1 MGNAVLSKLGRC
13 ASASLVGVFLHSVAW
28 CNTWIVD
35 VNNGAGAHFTDIPPA
50 IAAALPGDVILVRA
64 GNYSAFTLNSGLSV
78 IGQGL
83 VRTSGNINLS
93 STPGGAVTAL
103 CEVQPSS
110 RLNSIRVT
118 GCAGTV
124 LLQGLAA
131 AVVIDASSD
140 VRLSDC
146 TTSPAPGMLQGL
158 RVTNSRA
165 QIVQSD
171 FAGANGVDGTNCGDG
186 TSGGAGVQC
195 LGPSRVHF
203 ARSTAIGGRGGD
215 ALGVLCVPFAGD
227 GGSGL
232 SASAPFTGGRLE
244 LILTGGGVGLAQ
256 GGAGGV
262 APGGF
267 DGFHGQSM
275 LLSQNVIAWTS
286 GMGYV
291 PSAPL
296 LVGGSTLIVTPTEEP
311 TLELIGT
318 PSPGAVVTLRLRAA
332 PGVAAR
338 LNLGATPIVQPQ
350 SNILVESLVMKQR
363 SFDRGLVPPSG
374 IIDTPWSFQ
383 PGAPLGKLLIF
394 QAKVTDPASGLTQK
408 SNSIE
413 AIVR

>member
-1 MGNAVLSKLGRC
+1 MGNSVLSKLGRSAC
-13 ASASLVGVFLHSVAW
+13 ASLVGVLLHSAAW

-64 GNYSAFTLNSGLSV
+64 GNYSAFTLNSGMSI

-83 VRTSGNINLS
+83 VRTSGNIDLT

-103 CEVQPSS
+103 CNVQPSS
-110 RLNSIRVT
+110 GLGSIRVI

-124 LLQGLAA
+124 MLQDLAA
-131 AVVIDASSD
+131 AVVINACSD
-140 VRLSDC
+140 VRMYGC
-146 TTSPAPGMLQGL
+146 TTPLPPNPPQGL
-158 RVTNSRA
+158 QVSNSRV

-171 FAGANGVDGTNCGDG
+171 FAGARGIDGTTCGDG
-186 TSGGAGVQC
+186 TNGGAGVQC

-227 GGSGL
+227 GGPGL
-232 SASAPFTGGRLE
+232 SASAPFAGGPLE

-267 DGFHGQSM
+267 DGFSGQSM
-275 LLSQNVIAWTS
+275 FLSQNVIAWTS
-286 GMGYV
+286 GMSYV

-296 LVGGSTLIVTPTEEP
+296 VVGGSTLIVTPTEEP

-350 SNILVESLVMKQR
+350 PNILVESLVLKQR

-383 PGAPLGKLLIF
+383 PGAPSGKLLIF
-394 QAKVTDPASGLTQK
+394 QVKVTDPVSGLTQK